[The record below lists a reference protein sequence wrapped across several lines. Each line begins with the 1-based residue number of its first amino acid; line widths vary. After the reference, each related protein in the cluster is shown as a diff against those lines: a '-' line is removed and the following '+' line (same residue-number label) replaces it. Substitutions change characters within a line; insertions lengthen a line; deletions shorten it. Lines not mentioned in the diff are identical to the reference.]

1 MSKKTLFIK
10 EQTIY
15 KIDSIEKLELYQD
28 DTEKRVSYYKIM
40 DEILMTEFPVI
51 PLYYDQAVRF
61 SRKNI
66 RGLEMNSINLL
77 NLKRVSKD

>member
-1 MSKKTLFIK
+1 
-10 EQTIY
+10 
-15 KIDSIEKLELYQD
+15 
-28 DTEKRVSYYKIM
+28 
-40 DEILMTEFPVI
+40 MTEFPVI